1 MRLASE
7 LGIRSNSFHDV
18 DAIEGL
24 RERVRALGIRRIELA
39 PRHLAP
45 ALSQVELKE
54 ALVTLAC
61 GGVSA
66 SAWGVFPMGRS
77 LRDDR
82 ALLLCAQV
90 IGVPVVG
97 VDPEPGAVRAMGALA
112 AEYGVRAA
120 IHNDGPG
127 HRWGTLD
134 ALGRA
139 LAEANAWVGVCLDTA
154 CLLRAGGDPVAA
166 VQVLGS
172 RLFGVHL
179 ADAARQDDGR
189 WEPCVLGDGA
199 LPLRPFLER
208 LAAIGFKGVLS
219 LEHEDRRGDPVQGL
233 RASLAAFAAAGEG
246 LEPPGR

>member
-7 LGIRSNSFHDV
+7 IGIQSGSFHDV
-18 DAIEGL
+18 ETLEEL
-24 RERVRALGIRRIELA
+24 RERVRALGVRRIELA

-54 ALVTLAC
+54 ALVALAC
-61 GGVSA
+61 GGIAA
-66 SAWGVFPMGRS
+66 SGWGVFPAGGNV
-77 LRDDR
+77 RDDR
-82 ALLLCAQV
+82 ALLLRAQV

-97 VDPEPGAVRAMGALA
+97 VDPEPGALRALGALA

-139 LAEANAWVGVCLDTA
+139 MGETNAWVGVCLDTA
-154 CLLRAGGDPVAA
+154 SLLRAGGDPVAA
-166 VQVLGS
+166 VHALGS

-179 ADAARQDDGR
+179 SDAARTDGGA
-189 WEPCVLGDGA
+189 WEPCVLGEGA
-199 LPLRPFLER
+199 LRLRPFLAR
-208 LAAIGFKGVLS
+208 LAAAGFKGVLS
-219 LEHEDRRGDPVQGL
+219 LEYENRRGDPVQGL
-233 RASLAAFAAAGEG
+233 RASLAALAAAGEEP
-246 LEPPGR
+246 EPPAA